1 MHVTPLPSRTSLL
14 LAWGASLVLAAL
26 AVAPLETL
34 PLRGLALGLLGC
46 AISALALDTHL
57 SRRRWLRG
65 PLLFER
71 QLPRAFAVG
80 MPVTIRVGL
89 ENTGETRLTGELYD
103 HAGPG
108 LNQAGMPLRFSVG
121 PRQRQTLEFTVLP
134 SMRGMRGFEPAEI
147 RLRSRLGL
155 LDLNL
160 RLGKS
165 QTRRVFPNFAQQA
178 RFAWLAGDRRLTT
191 PGLKNVQRRGAGTD
205 FDQLVDYQ
213 SGDPIR
219 HIDWKATQRHQ
230 RAIVRKFQDDRD
242 QSVMFLL
249 DCGRRMRADD
259 TEQGIGA
266 THFDQSLNAL
276 MLLAFVALS
285 HGDAVG
291 AMTFGTAPQAQ
302 KSFAPRKGRSA
313 LNALMAELAEVEPSP
328 TFSDYGLAATDL
340 LRRQRKRGLLVLI
353 TNCRN
358 EDAPE
363 LSAALR
369 LLRTRHLV
377 VLANLR
383 EQIVAQIEAQA
394 LVTEDAA
401 LEVAAALQYNQA
413 RSDFLRR
420 LAQDGALLIDCEPRQ
435 LGVELVN
442 RYTILKGAG
451 AI

>member
-1 MHVTPLPSRTSLL
+1 MTIVPLPSRTSLL
-14 LAWGASLVLAAL
+14 LAWGATLVLAAL
-26 AVAPLETL
+26 AVAPLEIP
-34 PLRGLALGLLGC
+34 PLRWMACGLLGV
-46 AISALALDTHL
+46 AIGALAFDAYL
-57 SRRRWLRG
+57 SRRRWQSG
-65 PLLFER
+65 PLLFDR
-71 QLPRAFAVG
+71 QLPPAFAVG

-89 ENTGETRLTGELYD
+89 ENTGTTRLTGKLYD

-108 LNQAGMPLRFSVG
+108 LDQSGMPLDFSVG

-134 SMRGMRGFEPAEI
+134 AMRGMRGFEPAQI

-160 RLGKS
+160 RLGNS

-178 RFAWLAGDRRLTT
+178 RYAWLAGDRPLRT
-191 PGLKNVQRRGAGTD
+191 PGLKNVQRRGSGTD
-205 FDQLVDYQ
+205 FDQLVDYRP
-213 SGDPIR
+213 GDPIR
-219 HIDWKATQRHQ
+219 HIDWKATRRHQ

-259 TEQGIGA
+259 TQQGVGA

-276 MLLAFVALS
+276 MLLAFVALK

-291 AMTFGTAPQAQ
+291 AMTFGTLPGAQ

-313 LNALMAELAEVEPSP
+313 LNALMAQLAEVEPSP
-328 TFSDYGLAATDL
+328 TFSDYGQAATEL

-363 LSAALR
+363 LGAALR

-383 EQIVAQIEAQA
+383 EQVVAQLEAQA
-394 LVTEDAA
+394 LVSEDVA
-401 LEVAAALQYNQA
+401 LEVAAALQYGQA
-413 RSDFLRR
+413 RGDFLRR
-420 LAQDGALLIDCEPRQ
+420 LAQDRVLLIDCEPRQ

>member
-1 MHVTPLPSRTSLL
+1 MGITPLPSRTLL
-14 LAWGASLVLAAL
+14 LLLWGATLVLTALAFAPLATVPLRWLAFGLVAIAAL
-26 AVAPLETL
+26 A
-34 PLRGLALGLLGC
+34 LAFDGY
-46 AISALALDTHL
+46 L
-57 SRRRWLRG
+57 SRQRWRSG
-65 PLLFER
+65 PLLLQR
-71 QLPRAFAVG
+71 QLPQAFALGV
-80 MPVTIRVGL
+80 PVTIRIGL
-89 ENTGETRLTGELYD
+89 ENTGDTHVSGELYE

-108 LNQAGMPLRFSVG
+108 LEQTGMPLRFSVG
-121 PRQRQTLEFTVLP
+121 PRQRQILEFTVLP
-134 SMRGMRGFEPAEI
+134 SRRGMRGFEPAQI

-160 RLGKS
+160 RLGAA
-165 QTRRVFPNFAQQA
+165 QARRVFPNFAQQA
-178 RFAWLAGDRRLTT
+178 RFAWLAGDRRLTA
-191 PGLKNVQRRGAGTD
+191 PGLKNAQRRGAGTD
-205 FDQLVDYQ
+205 FDQLVDYRA
-213 SGDPIR
+213 GDPIR

-259 TEQGIGA
+259 TQQGVGT

-291 AMTFGTAPQAQ
+291 AMSFGTPPGAE
-302 KSFAPRKGRSA
+302 KCFAPRKGRQA
-313 LNALMAELAEVEPSP
+313 LNALMAGLAEVEPSP
-328 TFSDYGLAATDL
+328 TFSDYGLAATEL
-340 LRRQRKRGLLVLI
+340 LRRQRKRGLLVVI

-363 LSAALR
+363 LGAALR

-383 EQIVAQIEAQA
+383 EQIVARIEAQA
-394 LVTEDAA
+394 LVTEDSA
-401 LEVAAALQYNQA
+401 LEVAAALEYNQA
-413 RSDFLRR
+413 RTDLLRR
-420 LAQDGALLIDCEPRQ
+420 LARDGVLLIDCEPRQ

-451 AI
+451 SI

>member
-1 MHVTPLPSRTSLL
+1 VIITPLPSRVSILL
-14 LAWGASLVLAAL
+14 VWGTTAVLAAL
-26 AVAPLETL
+26 AFAPFEII
-34 PLRGLALGLLGC
+34 PLRWLALGLA
-46 AISALALDTHL
+46 AIAILALAFDAHW
-57 SRRRWLRG
+57 SRRRWHRG
-65 PLLFER
+65 PLLLQRE
-71 QLPRAFAVG
+71 LPQAFAVG
-80 MPVTIRVGL
+80 MPVKIRITL
-89 ENTGETRLTGELYD
+89 DNTGDTRLTGELHD

-108 LNQAGMPLRFSVG
+108 LDQAGMPLRFAVG
-121 PRQRQTLEFTVLP
+121 PRQRQMLEFTVLP
-134 SMRGMRGFEPAEI
+134 ARRGMRAFEPAQI

-155 LDLNL
+155 LDLDL
-160 RLGKS
+160 RIGKT

-178 RFAWLAGDRRLTT
+178 RFAWLAGDSRLMA
-191 PGLKNVQRRGAGTD
+191 PGVKNTQRRGSGTD
-205 FDQLVDYQ
+205 FDQLVEYRA
-213 SGDPIR
+213 GDPIR
-219 HIDWKATQRHQ
+219 HIDWKATHRHQ

-259 TEQGIGA
+259 AQHGVGA

-291 AMTFGTAPQAQ
+291 AMTFGTPPGVE
-302 KSFAPRKGRSA
+302 KSYAPRKGRQA
-313 LNALMAELAEVEPSP
+313 LNTLMAGLAEVEPSP
-328 TFSDYGLAATDL
+328 TFSDYGLAATAL
-340 LRRQRKRGLLVLI
+340 LRRQRKRGLLVVI

-363 LSAALR
+363 LGAALR

-383 EQIVAQIEAQA
+383 EQVVAAIEAQPIR
-394 LVTEDAA
+394 TEDDA

-413 RSDFLRR
+413 RDDFLRR
-420 LAQDGALLIDCEPRQ
+420 LAQGGVLLIDCEPRQ

-451 AI
+451 SI

>member
-1 MHVTPLPSRTSLL
+1 MIMTPLPSRTSLL
-14 LAWGASLVLAAL
+14 LVWGASLLLAAL
-26 AVAPLETL
+26 AFAPLETV
-34 PLRGLALGLLGC
+34 PLRWLALGLA
-46 AISALALDTHL
+46 AIAALALALDAYW
-57 SRRRWLRG
+57 SRHRWRRA
-65 PLLFER
+65 PLLFRRE
-71 QLPRAFAVG
+71 LPQAFAVG
-80 MPVTIRVGL
+80 MPVTIRIGL
-89 ENTGETRLTGELYD
+89 ENTGDTRLSGELYD

-108 LNQAGMPLRFSVG
+108 LDQSGMPLRFSVG
-121 PRQRQTLEFTVLP
+121 PRQRQTLEFLVLP
-134 SMRGMRGFEPAEI
+134 SKRGMRAFEPAQI

-160 RLGKS
+160 RVGHA
-165 QTRRVFPNFAQQA
+165 QARRVFPNFAQQA
-178 RFAWLAGDRRLTT
+178 RFAWLAGDRRLTA
-191 PGLKNVQRRGAGTD
+191 PGLKTAQRRGSGTD
-205 FDQLVDYQ
+205 FDQLVEYRA
-213 SGDPIR
+213 GDPVR
-219 HIDWKATQRHQ
+219 HIDWKATHRHR

-259 TEQGIGA
+259 TQQGVGT

-291 AMTFGTAPQAQ
+291 AMTFGNPPGAE
-302 KSFAPRKGRSA
+302 KSFAPRKGRQA
-313 LNALMAELAEVEPSP
+313 LNALMAGLAEVEPAP
-328 TFSDYGLAATDL
+328 TFSDFGQAATEL

-358 EDAPE
+358 EDAAE
-363 LSAALR
+363 LGAALQ

-383 EQIVAQIEAQA
+383 EQVVAGIEAQA
-394 LVTEDAA
+394 LVTEDGA

-420 LAQDGALLIDCEPRQ
+420 LAQSGVVLIDCEPRQ

-451 AI
+451 SI